1 MTAALDLIS
10 WLGRATQPGN
20 AAIRERYK
28 LSTRTWNDSIRPDCN
43 IESIYAFLLA
53 WQATGDTT
61 HLDKSRAIWAAI
73 SLVQEQNGSWKFSD
87 KPDWGLMHWAN
98 DNSEVA
104 IFLLRAAELDPVNA
118 AAYRSAALA
127 TCDWLV
133 SIQSANGGWR
143 ACENVPYIA
152 PWSGAH
158 ACTALAT
165 AYPHASP
172 AQQAAYLSAIT
183 SGLAYISAR
192 VGFDGRI
199 LLGYEVHG
207 SEEAWRP
214 PSSEQ
219 SICVRAFAT
228 CEKAFPTHSDAATW
242 RTKRQTLHGWLDP
255 LIDSSG
261 AVRNGYGVGVT
272 HADVAHITDHVYTT
286 AFAVEAYRL
295 SAEVDGNSS
304 YASVAA
310 SILAFA
316 SGNIY
321 YSQTDPDANGCLRG
335 AYDLAA
341 QDFNTSEVSQN
352 GQEEGGGD
360 MAYTGWSAA
369 PVAALLFEMGVD
381 AATASTGRRG
391 AAVAF
396 L

>member
-1 MTAALDLIS
+1 MTAALDLIA
-10 WLGRATQPGN
+10 WLGRATKPQTSV
-20 AAIRERYK
+20 IRERYK
-28 LSTRTWNDSIRPDCN
+28 LSTKKWNDSIRPDCN
-43 IESIYAFLLA
+43 MESIYAFLLA
-53 WQATGDTT
+53 WKATGDTAY
-61 HLDKSRAIWAAI
+61 LDKSRAIWAAI

-87 KPDWGLMHWAN
+87 EPDWGLMHWAN

-104 IFLLRAAELDPVNA
+104 IFLLRAAELDSVNA

-152 PWSGAH
+152 AWSGAH

-165 AYPHASP
+165 AHPHASP
-172 AQQAAYLSAIT
+172 TRQATYLSAIT
-183 SGLAYISAR
+183 SGLAYVGAR

-199 LLGYEVHG
+199 VLAYEVHG
-207 SEEAWRP
+207 AEEAWRP

-219 SICVRAFAT
+219 SICIRAFAT
-228 CEKAFPTHSDAATW
+228 CEKAFPTHPDVSMW
-242 RTKRQTLHGWLDP
+242 RTKRHALHGWLDP
-255 LIDSSG
+255 LIDSTG

-272 HADVAHITDHVYTT
+272 HGDVAHITDNVYTT
-286 AFAVEAYRL
+286 AFAIEAYRL
-295 SAEVDGNSS
+295 SAEVDESAT
-304 YASVAA
+304 YTTVANGIA
-310 SILAFA
+310 AWA
-316 SGNIY
+316 AGNIY
-321 YSQTDPDANGCLRG
+321 YSATDPDANGCLRG
-335 AYDLAA
+335 AYDLTA
-341 QDFNTSEVSQN
+341 QDFNTSEVGQN
-352 GQEEGGGD
+352 GKEEGGGD

-381 AATASTGRRG
+381 AATASSGRRG

>member
-1 MTAALDLIS
+1 MTAALDLIA
-10 WLGRATQPGN
+10 WLGRATKPGT
-20 AAIRERYK
+20 AALRERYK
-28 LSTRTWNDSIRPDCN
+28 LSTKTWSDAIRPDCN
-43 IESIYAFLLA
+43 TESIYAFLLA
-53 WQATGDTT
+53 WQATGDTV
-61 HLDKSRAIWAAI
+61 HLDKSRDIWEAVGP
-73 SLVQEQNGSWKFSD
+73 VQETNGSWKFSD
-87 KPDWGLMHWAN
+87 AGDWGEMHWAN

-104 IFLLRAAELDPVNA
+104 IFLMRAAELDPVNA
-118 AAYRSAALA
+118 GYYRAAALA

-133 SIQSANGGWR
+133 SIQSGNGGWR
-143 ACENVPYIA
+143 ACEYAPYIA
-152 PWSGAH
+152 AWSSAH

-165 AYPHASP
+165 AYPYADP
-172 AQQAAYLSAIT
+172 AQQADYLSAIT
-183 SGLAYISAR
+183 SGLAYISGQ
-192 VGFDGRI
+192 VGFNGKVV
-199 LLGYEVHG
+199 LAYEIHG
-207 SEEAWRP
+207 TQESWRP
-214 PSSEQ
+214 PSSEH
-219 SICVRAFAT
+219 SICIRALAA
-228 CEKAFPTHSDAATW
+228 CEKAFPAHPDVTTW
-242 RTKRQTLHGWLDP
+242 RTKRQALHGWLDP

-310 SILAFA
+310 GILSFA
-316 SGNIY
+316 AGNIY

-369 PVAALLFEMGVD
+369 PIAALLFEMGVD
-381 AATASTGRRG
+381 AAPASSGLRG